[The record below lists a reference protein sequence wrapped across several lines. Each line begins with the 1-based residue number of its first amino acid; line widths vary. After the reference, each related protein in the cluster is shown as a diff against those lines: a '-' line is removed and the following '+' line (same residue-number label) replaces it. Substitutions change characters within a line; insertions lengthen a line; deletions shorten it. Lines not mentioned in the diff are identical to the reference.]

1 MGQIVVKL
9 SLSLDGVMQAPGRPD
24 EDRRGGFE
32 HGGWA
37 TRYFDPVMAGAAA
50 EGMAKMPAL
59 LFGRRTYE
67 DFHSVW
73 PARKDNPFTEVLD
86 RSHKYVASNTLRE
99 PLPWVNSTLLPGDAA
114 VSVGRLKQESAE
126 DLVILGSG
134 RLVRALLAAGLVDE
148 LALSIHPLLL
158 GLGQRLF
165 PDGGPASDFELADSR
180 TTTTGVVMTTYRL
193 ASGAGA
199 KDGRRSS

>member
-24 EDRRGGFE
+24 EDRRGGFA

-50 EGMAKMPAL
+50 EGMAAMPAL

-73 PARKDNPFTEVLD
+73 PGRKDNPFTDVLN
-86 RSHKYVASNTLRE
+86 RSRKYVASTTLRE
-99 PLPWVNSTLLPGDAA
+99 PLPWENSTLLPGDAA
-114 VSVGRLKQESAE
+114 VSVGRLKRESAE

-134 RLVRALLAAGLVDE
+134 ELVRSLLAAGLVDE

-158 GLGQRLF
+158 GSGQRLF
-165 PDGGPASDFELADSR
+165 PDGGPASDFELEDTA
-180 TTTTGVVMTTYRL
+180 TTTTGVVMTRYRL
-193 ASGAGA
+193 ASRAGA
-199 KDGRRSS
+199 NERRRNP